1 MYRGPDPD
9 PDPDQVPVR
18 APLRGMMRSGS
29 PYRDGGASTST
40 SDDDDDDDDEY
51 DLTKGD
57 MPDATTIDRSGN
69 AAANRLE
76 AAIARIARR
85 EGDPHDNRVRAQRIK
100 RDILVARRLRGGL
113 APALKHA
120 WGEPVD

>member
-1 MYRGPDPD
+1 M
-9 PDPDQVPVR
+9 VH
-18 APLRGMMRSGS
+18 SGS
-29 PYRDGGASTST
+29 PRRDGGASTST
-40 SDDDDDDDDEY
+40 SDDDDDDDDDDEY

-76 AAIARIARR
+76 AAIARIARH
-85 EGDPHDNRVRAQRIK
+85 EGDPHERRERAQRIR
-100 RDILVARRLRGGL
+100 RDTLVARRLRGGL